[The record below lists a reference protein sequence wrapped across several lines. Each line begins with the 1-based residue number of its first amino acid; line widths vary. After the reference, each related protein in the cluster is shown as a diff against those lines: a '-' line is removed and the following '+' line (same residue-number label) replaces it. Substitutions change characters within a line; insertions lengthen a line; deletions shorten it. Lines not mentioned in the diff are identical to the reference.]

1 MVLLNKALIN
11 YLMRLSYEISRKLSG
26 EVCFVHQMGISATMS
41 DDVAVVKVCCSYFKD
56 DIEKQLKKH
65 FDTEFA
71 AGKIRV
77 QLPGLSMKESST
89 EEQSNDVSSDS
100 QAVGE

>member
-1 MVLLNKALIN
+1 ML
-11 YLMRLSYEISRKLSG
+11 LSYEISRKLSG
-26 EVCFVHQMGISATMS
+26 EVCFVHSMGISAVMS

-56 DIEKQLKKH
+56 DIEKQLKRH
-65 FDTEFA
+65 FGAEFG

-77 QLPGLSMKESST
+77 QLPGLNMKEAVS
-89 EEQSNDVSSDS
+89 EEQSSDVPSDS